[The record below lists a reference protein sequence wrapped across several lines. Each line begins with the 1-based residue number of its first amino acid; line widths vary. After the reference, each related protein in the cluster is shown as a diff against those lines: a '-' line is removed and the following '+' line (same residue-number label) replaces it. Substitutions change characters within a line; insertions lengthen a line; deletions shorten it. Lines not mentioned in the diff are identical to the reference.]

1 MLTWLPFQ
9 IIIILTSS
17 RLVIFVPVGIWQTV
31 KFLQFSN
38 SLVNVIIYPFRI
50 PEFKGDLL
58 RMLRGL
64 VIAFSLKANR
74 RSTEDVI
81 ETAI

>member
-1 MLTWLPFQ
+1 MNTLLSSKLGIFAPF
-9 IIIILTSS
+9 
-17 RLVIFVPVGIWQTV
+17 GIWQII
-31 KFLQFSN
+31 KLLQFSN